1 MSKLLILL
9 VAVLVFFWLLRGAL
23 TGRKSKGSAA
33 DTSPDGTGTPPV
45 TALVSCA
52 HCGVLVPQEEA
63 IVSDEDAS
71 THGRRFFCSREHQGL
86 GPR

>member
-9 VAVLVFFWLLRGAL
+9 IAVLAIFWLLRGAL
-23 TGRKSKGSAA
+23 AGRKSNRTAAGASA
-33 DTSPDGTGTPPV
+33 DDGVTRPA
-45 TALVSCA
+45 TALVACA

-63 IVSDEDAS
+63 IGSDEDVS
-71 THGRRFFCSREHQGL
+71 TEGRRFFCTREHQRL

>member
-23 TGRKSKGSAA
+23 TGRKSKGTAA
-33 DTSPDGTGTPPV
+33 GASPDAGATPPA

-63 IVSDEDAS
+63 IASGEDAPPE
-71 THGRRFFCSREHQGL
+71 GRRFFCSREHQGL

>member
-23 TGRKSKGSAA
+23 TGRKPKARAA
-33 DTSPDGTGTPPV
+33 DASPREGEPPQP
-45 TALVSCA
+45 ANLVSCA

-63 IVSDEDAS
+63 IASGEDAPPE
-71 THGRRFFCSREHQGL
+71 GRRFFCSRDHQRL